1 MRRANLFC
9 HVPRRAGRAKA
20 HSVNGEVMESL
31 FANPLAPVVIVA
43 AATLLLLFLW
53 KILQLAL
60 KLAAT
65 LVFVALIGLAVFG
78 LSELGFLG
86 F

>member
-1 MRRANLFC
+1 MDILL
-9 HVPRRAGRAKA
+9 
-20 HSVNGEVMESL
+20 S
-31 FANPLAPVVIVA
+31 NPLASAIIVVV
-43 AATLLLLFLW
+43 ATLLLLFLW
-53 KILQLAL
+53 RVLQLAL

-78 LSELGFLG
+78 LSDLGFLG

>member
-1 MRRANLFC
+1 MD
-9 HVPRRAGRAKA
+9 
-20 HSVNGEVMESL
+20 SL
-31 FANPLAPVVIVA
+31 LSNPLASAIIVVV
-43 AATLLLLFLW
+43 ATLLLLFLW
-53 KILQLAL
+53 KVLQLAL

-78 LSELGFLG
+78 LGDLGFLG

>member
-1 MRRANLFC
+1 MD
-9 HVPRRAGRAKA
+9 
-20 HSVNGEVMESL
+20 SL
-31 FANPLAPVVIVA
+31 LSNPLAPAVIVVG
-43 AATLLLLFLW
+43 ATLLLLFLW
-53 KILQLAL
+53 KVLQLAL

-78 LSELGFLG
+78 LSDLGFLG

>member
-1 MRRANLFC
+1 
-9 HVPRRAGRAKA
+9 
-20 HSVNGEVMESL
+20 MESL

>member
-1 MRRANLFC
+1 
-9 HVPRRAGRAKA
+9 
-20 HSVNGEVMESL
+20 MESL
-31 FANPLAPVVIVA
+31 FANPLAPVVLVA

-53 KILQLAL
+53 KVLQLTL

-65 LVFVALIGLAVFG
+65 LVLVALIGLAVLG
-78 LSELGFLG
+78 LSDLAFLA